1 MKMKQILTILAATL
15 AIGCSEDEKNE
26 SAEKTDAAGN
36 TDQSENMGKS
46 LMVYYSYT
54 NHCHEIATALKEQIE
69 ADVIRIEPADKT
81 QKYEENNY
89 AIGTALLNAINAAPN
104 DASSY
109 PAIDPV
115 AITDLSPYQNIF
127 IITPLWWSQMA
138 AITQSYLFSYGPE
151 MADKNVAMIVS
162 SHSSGISGV
171 VSKAER
177 LIPDA
182 NWMGDA
188 LWIDNQNHKNRSTLI
203 QNWLQTLALS
213 E

>member
-1 MKMKQILTILAATL
+1 MKQILTILAATL

-89 AIGTALLNAINAAPN
+89 AIGTALLNAINAAPD
-104 DASSY
+104 DAASY

-115 AITDLSPYQNIF
+115 SITDLSPYKNIF
-127 IITPLWWSQMA
+127 VITPLWWSQMA

-203 QNWLQTLALS
+203 QNWLQTLDLA